1 MQDITI
7 REATEAD
14 LPGILHIYAQ
24 PELDNGT
31 VLALAEAREQYRR
44 LQHYPSYYLYV
55 ATVEEQIV
63 GTFALLIMDNL
74 AHLGA
79 PSGVVE
85 DVGVLPAYQGQGIGR
100 RMMAYALDLC
110 RRAGCYKLTLSSNL
124 QRTQAHAFYA
134 SLGFQKHG
142 FSFRMELQASASA
155 GRGEGQRETQHNR
168 TACA

>member
-1 MQDITI
+1 MQDLTI

-14 LPGILHIYAQ
+14 LPDLLHIYAQ
-24 PELDNGT
+24 PEIDNGT
-31 VLALAEAREQYRR
+31 VLALAEAREYFRR
-44 LQHYPSYYLYV
+44 LRYYPNYHLYV
-55 ATVEEQIV
+55 ATVEERMV

-142 FSFRMELQASASA
+142 LSFRMELQTSDAED
-155 GRGEGQRETQHNR
+155 RG
-168 TACA
+168 

>member
-1 MQDITI
+1 MQDCTI

-24 PELDNGT
+24 PEIDNGT
-31 VLALAEAREQYRR
+31 VLALADARASFRR
-44 LQHYPSYYLYV
+44 LQHYPNYHLYV
-55 ATVEEQIV
+55 ATVEERIV

-110 RRAGCYKLTLSSNL
+110 KRARCYKLTLSSNL
-124 QRTQAHAFYA
+124 QRTQAHAFYE

-142 FSFRMELQASASA
+142 FSFCTELQTSDAKDRS
-155 GRGEGQRETQHNR
+155 
-168 TACA
+168 

>member
-1 MQDITI
+1 MRDITI

-24 PELDNGT
+24 PEIDNGT
-31 VLALAEAREQYRR
+31 VLALAEARASFRR
-44 LQHYPSYYLYV
+44 LQHYPNYHLYV
-55 ATVEEQIV
+55 ATIEEQIV

-110 RRAGCYKLTLSSNL
+110 RRVGCYKLTLSSNL
-124 QRTQAHAFYA
+124 RRTQAHAFYE

-142 FSFRMELQASASA
+142 LSFCMDLQTSDAEDRA
-155 GRGEGQRETQHNR
+155 T
-168 TACA
+168 

>member
-1 MQDITI
+1 MRDII
-7 REATEAD
+7 MRQATEAD
-14 LPGILHIYAQ
+14 LPDILHIYAQ

-31 VLALAEAREQYRR
+31 VLALADAHEHFRR
-44 LQHYPSYYLYV
+44 MQRYPNYHLYV
-55 ATVEEQIV
+55 ATVEERIV

-110 RRAGCYKLTLSSNL
+110 RGAGCYKLTLSSNL
-124 QRTQAHAFYA
+124 RRVQAHAFYA
-134 SLGFQKHG
+134 SLGFEQHG
-142 FSFRMELQASASA
+142 LSFRMELQAPGSALPSP
-155 GRGEGQRETQHNR
+155 T
-168 TACA
+168 

>member
-1 MQDITI
+1 MQDLTI

-14 LPGILHIYAQ
+14 LPDLLHIYAQ
-24 PELDNGT
+24 PEIDNGT
-31 VLALAEAREQYRR
+31 VLALAEAREYFRR
-44 LQHYPSYYLYV
+44 LRYPNYHLYV
-55 ATVEEQIV
+55 ATVEERMV

-124 QRTQAHAFYA
+124 QRTQAHAFYE

-142 FSFRMELQASASA
+142 FSFRMELQTPDSED
-155 GRGEGQRETQHNR
+155 RG
-168 TACA
+168 

>member
-1 MQDITI
+1 MRDCTI

-24 PELDNGT
+24 PEIDNGT
-31 VLALAEAREQYRR
+31 VLALADAPEYFRR
-44 LQHYPSYYLYV
+44 LRRYPNYHLYV
-55 ATVEEQIV
+55 ATVEERIV

-124 QRTQAHAFYA
+124 QRTQAHAFYE

-142 FSFRMELQASASA
+142 FSFRMELQTSAA
-155 GRGEGQRETQHNR
+155 EDRG
-168 TACA
+168 